1 MSGDEAIKASDIIEM
16 NPTYILRWEESE
28 DAYVLLYP
36 EGIVKLNSSAGEILK
51 RCVDGHTVAE
61 VIAEL
66 TELCGGGDISADILA
81 FLEIANDKG
90 WTRKAA
96 QA

>member
-1 MSGDEAIKASDIIEM
+1 MSADNVITTSDVIEID
-16 NPTYILRWEESE
+16 PKYLLRYEESE
-28 DAYVLLYP
+28 AAFVLLYP

-51 RCVDGHTVAE
+51 RCGGGRPVSA

-66 TELCGGGDISADILA
+66 TELCPDEDLAPDVLA

-90 WTRKAA
+90 WTRRKA
-96 QA
+96 

>member
-1 MSGDEAIKASDIIEM
+1 MSADNVITTSDVIEID
-16 NPTYILRWEESE
+16 PKYLLRYEESE
-28 DAYVLLYP
+28 SAFVLLYP

-51 RCVDGHTVAE
+51 RCSGGRPVSA

-66 TELCGGGDISADILA
+66 TELCPDEDLTPDVLA

-90 WTRKAA
+90 WTRRKA
-96 QA
+96 